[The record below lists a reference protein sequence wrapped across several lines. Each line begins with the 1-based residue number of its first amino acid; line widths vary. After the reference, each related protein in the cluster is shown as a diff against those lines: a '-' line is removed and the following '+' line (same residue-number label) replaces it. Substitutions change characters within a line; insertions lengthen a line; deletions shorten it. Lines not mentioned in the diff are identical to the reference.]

1 MSKLIKYLEVD
12 DDVNVYVV
20 GDIHGAYHLLKEKL
34 KEVSFNYN
42 KDLLIAVGDLVDRGN
57 ENEKCVGLLN
67 EQWFISIKGNHE
79 DFCYKG
85 MMDDHI
91 KFYHRMVNNGGDWFY
106 NLPEDLMEQVGR
118 RLNQLPIL
126 LEVKYKGKK
135 FGFVHADV
143 PVEDWELLKE
153 MLNNGDNIGD
163 RTIEDYC
170 LWSRSIIDKYFNYG
184 YEPCIAQVDNVF
196 LGHTVIPKVTQVGNC
211 TFLDTG
217 GVFKKF
223 DNGYDLSVV
232 NLSDYV

>member
-1 MSKLIKYLEVD
+1 MKKIKYLEID
-12 DDVNVYVV
+12 EDVNVFVV
-20 GDIHGAYHLLKEKL
+20 GDIHGAYSLLMAKL
-34 KEVSFNYN
+34 KEIKFNFN
-42 KDLLIAVGDLVDRGN
+42 SDLLISVGDLVDRGA

-67 EQWFISIKGNHE
+67 EHWFTLIKGNHE

-91 KFYHRMVNNGGDWFY
+91 KFYHRMRNNGGEWFY
-106 NLPEDLMEQVGR
+106 NLPEDLMEHIGR

-153 MLNNGDNIGD
+153 MVINDDTQID
-163 RTIEDYC
+163 SERSIIDAC
-170 LWSRSIIDKYFNYG
+170 LWSRRIVEMDSVT
-184 YEPCIAQVDNVF
+184 IAQVDNVF
-196 LGHTVIPKVTQVGNC
+196 LGHTVLPEIKQVGNC

-217 GVFKKF
+217 GVFKKY
-223 DNGYDLSVV
+223 DNGYDLSIV
-232 NLSDYV
+232 NLSEYL